1 MSAKHFLPLLPN
13 DEFLIKVTFV
23 PHASSSPMT
32 ARLKAARLGGEE
44 ALEKHDEFIFHW
56 GKCFFFSVPS
66 PTQLTLLIMSLMM
79 MEWVEKLL

>member
-44 ALEKHDEFIFHW
+44 AVEKHDEFIFH
-56 GKCFFFSVPS
+56 
-66 PTQLTLLIMSLMM
+66 
-79 MEWVEKLL
+79 